1 MTEILS
7 FAYELRNKITEWR
20 RELHSIPELD
30 LNLPQTQAYV
40 LSFLEHEKIPYRTFE
55 RDSSICAWIK
65 GTEGDRAVALR
76 ADMDAL
82 HIKEQTSL
90 PYASKNGNM
99 HACAHD
105 AHTAM
110 LMGAAA
116 ILTKIKDRFPGH
128 VTLLFQAGEE
138 CSGGA
143 KNMLDNGVLEKPQA
157 GAIFGQHAGIMSS
170 ELEAGKFG
178 FFPGKFMASRDSFN
192 ITIKGKSSHGSMPA
206 QGIDPVTISAYLI
219 TALQSLISREC
230 NGDESAVLT
239 IGSIH
244 GGEVYNIIPDN
255 VKLSGAIRCISEEKR
270 RYLEERIKTL
280 SKNLCASMRA
290 ECEIEYEYGYPVTEN
305 DLNMTYFAANCAET
319 LLGKDSIQFLHSPL
333 MSSEDMSFFLQKCP
347 GCFWLYSTPPSTGQ
361 CYPNH
366 SSKFQIDDSILY
378 KGSALMAHVAVEWL
392 NRYGR

>member
-65 GTEGDRAVALR
+65 GTEGNRAVALR

-143 KNMLDNGVLEKPQA
+143 KNRSGPVCSGSGRQET
-157 GAIFGQHAGIMSS
+157 FR
-170 ELEAGKFG
+170 
-178 FFPGKFMASRDSFN
+178 PGR
-192 ITIKGKSSHGSMPA
+192 GW
-206 QGIDPVTISAYLI
+206 
-219 TALQSLISREC
+219 
-230 NGDESAVLT
+230 
-239 IGSIH
+239 
-244 GGEVYNIIPDN
+244 
-255 VKLSGAIRCISEEKR
+255 RC
-270 RYLEERIKTL
+270 
-280 SKNLCASMRA
+280 
-290 ECEIEYEYGYPVTEN
+290 
-305 DLNMTYFAANCAET
+305 AA
-319 LLGKDSIQFLHSPL
+319 
-333 MSSEDMSFFLQKCP
+333 
-347 GCFWLYSTPPSTGQ
+347 PPSAWETAHAA
-361 CYPNH
+361 CAPTA
-366 SSKFQIDDSILY
+366 
-378 KGSALMAHVAVEWL
+378 GSRA
-392 NRYGR
+392 R